1 VILIFIIFVILLA
14 IILLPS
20 QLSAQTSA
28 LDDVKTSLN
37 VRMEQLK
44 KDFQFRTKEL
54 SRRLK
59 SADLDDDEWQKLN
72 DELQTETQSSI
83 DTTRIASESDNTNS
97 SWIFA
102 LVLMAAVIALSFV
115 LYQYS
120 GFYEQV
126 EKKIEISKL
135 LEDDP
140 LTIEKLS
147 KKVTSVKTQ
156 DALYDLYQA
165 LRVSVELTPSDLDA
179 WRDLASFNTD
189 YGRISE
195 AKAAMKVAMNIEP
208 DNLILKIDLA
218 QILLTSKDQKDLF
231 RSRQLIQDVLKQQP
245 ENKNALFLLGQ
256 NSFQFGMFQ
265 RAINNWNE
273 LLKITEADSP
283 LATMIQKRIKG
294 TKQLITESKNEAKKA
309 KSEAKTD
316 NPVKTTDTAAVTEA
330 KLLVRL
336 SIPEAIRS
344 GLSGKETLF
353 IFAKAVNG
361 PAFPLAAIKTTVDSY
376 NKEITLS
383 DSDAM
388 QPQFAIS
395 QFDEVKIVARISK
408 KGAPTASKGDIQGE
422 SSVIKK
428 PFPESAITIV
438 IDDTVK

>member
-147 KKVTSVKTQ
+147 EKVASVKTQ

-245 ENKNALFLLGQ
+245 ENKNALFLMGQ

-283 LATMIQKRIKG
+283 LATMLQKRIEG

-309 KSEAKTD
+309 ESEAKTD
-316 NPVKTTDTAAVTEA
+316 NPVKTSDTAAVTEA

-361 PAFPLAAIKTTVDSY
+361 PVFPLAAIKTTVDSY

-422 SSVIKK
+422 SSIIKK
-428 PFPESAITIV
+428 PFPESAIIVV
-438 IDDTVK
+438 IDNTVK

>member
-283 LATMIQKRIKG
+283 LATMLQKRIEG

-309 KSEAKTD
+309 ESEAKTD
-316 NPVKTTDTAAVTEA
+316 NPVKTSDTAAVTEA

-361 PAFPLAAIKTTVDSY
+361 PVFPLAAIKTTVDSY

-422 SSVIKK
+422 SSIIKK
-428 PFPESAITIV
+428 PFPESAIIVV
-438 IDDTVK
+438 IDNTVK

>member
-245 ENKNALFLLGQ
+245 ENKNALFLMGQ

-283 LATMIQKRIKG
+283 LATMLQKRIEG

-309 KSEAKTD
+309 ESEAKTD
-316 NPVKTTDTAAVTEA
+316 NPVKTSDTAAVTEA

-361 PAFPLAAIKTTVDSY
+361 PVFPLAAIKTTVDSY

-422 SSVIKK
+422 SSIIKK
-428 PFPESAITIV
+428 PFPESAIIVV
-438 IDDTVK
+438 IDNTVK